1 MRITIFCAS
10 SPSIDEKYFIA
21 AKELATIL
29 VSAKHS
35 IIYGGGD
42 TGLMGAIAD
51 TVLEMGGKI
60 TGVIPGFMKEVEWM
74 HKGVEDMIVVDSMAE
89 RKKLLI
95 EKSDAIVV
103 LAGGTGTLEELM
115 DVVSLKKLGKYPNPI
130 VILNSYGFYDLLQD
144 FMVKMVDEK
153 FMNPKHLDVWEM
165 VNSPSEVLESIKN
178 QERWGED
185 VINFASVK

>member
-115 DVVSLKKLGKYPNPI
+115 EVVSLKKLGKYPNPI

>member
-130 VILNSYGFYDLLQD
+130 VILNSDGFYDLLQD

>member
-10 SPSIDEKYFIA
+10 SPSIDEKYFTA

-29 VSAKHS
+29 ASAKHS

-42 TGLMGAIAD
+42 TGLMGAVAD
-51 TVLEMGGKI
+51 TVLEMGGEI
-60 TGVIPGFMKEVEWM
+60 TGVIPDFMKEVEWM

>member
-115 DVVSLKKLGKYPNPI
+115 EVVSLKKLGKYPNPI
-130 VILNSYGFYDLLQD
+130 VILNSDGFYDLLQD

-153 FMNPKHLDVWEM
+153 FMNPEHLDAWEL

>member
-10 SPSIDEKYFIA
+10 SPSIDEKYFTA

-42 TGLMGAIAD
+42 TGLMGAVAD
-51 TVLEMGGKI
+51 TVLEMGGEI
-60 TGVIPGFMKEVEWM
+60 TGVIPDFMKEVEWM

-95 EKSDAIVV
+95 KKSDAIVV

-115 DVVSLKKLGKYPNPI
+115 EVVSLKKLGKYPNPI
-130 VILNSYGFYDLLQD
+130 VILNSDGFYDLLQD

-153 FMNPKHLDVWEM
+153 FMNPEHLSVWEM
-165 VNSPSEVLESIKN
+165 VSSPSDVLESIKN

>member
-60 TGVIPGFMKEVEWM
+60 TGVIPDFMKEVEWM